1 MPYSNFTLEKVK
13 QQFNLTTIEE
23 SEIFADVEPLSPSDL
38 LNQILQDNLPIAIA
52 SNSEK
57 ARSEMIIAPILVE
70 IKRRF
75 SEQVNIFSGVNF
87 NVDESQELNGV
98 CDFLIS
104 KSPEKLIITAPIV
117 TLVEAKKEDLNSGL
131 GQCIA
136 EMVAA
141 QILNQKSN
149 NPIFIIY
156 GVVTSG
162 TNWRFLK
169 LKDTNIFIDLT
180 EYYLRDLSKI
190 IGILIS
196 GIDV

>member
-38 LNQILQDNLPIAIA
+38 LNQILRDNLPIAIA

-75 SEQVNIFSGVNF
+75 SEQVNIFSRVNF

-131 GQCIA
+131 GQCIV
-136 EMVAA
+136 ERY
-141 QILNQKSN
+141 Q
-149 NPIFIIY
+149 
-156 GVVTSG
+156 
-162 TNWRFLK
+162 
-169 LKDTNIFIDLT
+169 
-180 EYYLRDLSKI
+180 YLY
-190 IGILIS
+190 
-196 GIDV
+196 

>member
-23 SEIFADVEPLSPSDL
+23 SEIFADVEPLNPSDL
-38 LNQILQDNLPIAIA
+38 LNQILQDNFPIAIA

-75 SEQVNIFSGVNF
+75 SEQINIFSGVNF

-141 QILNQKSN
+141 QILNQKLN
-149 NPIFIIY
+149 NHISVIY

-196 GIDV
+196 GIDG

>member
-38 LNQILQDNLPIAIA
+38 LNQILRDNLPIAIA

-131 GQCIA
+131 GQCIV
-136 EMVAA
+136 ERY
-141 QILNQKSN
+141 Q
-149 NPIFIIY
+149 
-156 GVVTSG
+156 
-162 TNWRFLK
+162 
-169 LKDTNIFIDLT
+169 
-180 EYYLRDLSKI
+180 YLY
-190 IGILIS
+190 
-196 GIDV
+196 